1 MASDELSTRMII
13 VALESR
19 VRTTWRKHVKFRCLD
34 KSHASLLHQSSSVWL
49 QFEASTSG
57 QELRDMD
64 QERFQVKSCPI
75 WMLAACET
83 DRLVGDNSST
93 ILIRLSRQKATENS
107 RLNAFNR
114 EMWGNIGQ
122 PNIFQQ
128 EYSIDMFDGRCP
140 FAASIA
146 PWQSMWFDL
155 SCCTPEDLTLLSI
168 DSLPT
173 AWSSNSLCE
182 ESPQIPNQQFNSST
196 LVFSQYTHGQDDEQ
210 ATF

>member
-1 MASDELSTRMII
+1 
-13 VALESR
+13 
-19 VRTTWRKHVKFRCLD
+19 
-34 KSHASLLHQSSSVWL
+34 
-49 QFEASTSG
+49 
-57 QELRDMD
+57 
-64 QERFQVKSCPI
+64 
-75 WMLAACET
+75 MLAACET
-83 DRLVGDNSST
+83 DRLVGDNSSI

-168 DSLPT
+168 DSFPT
-173 AWSSNSLCE
+173 VQTIDLY
-182 ESPQIPNQQFNSST
+182 IPGISAYGT
-196 LVFSQYTHGQDDEQ
+196 WMYMVCDLK
-210 ATF
+210 